1 MTFDIKNTLFTLLT
15 LDGISG
21 HETALADYMQQQ
33 FSATAHEVWRDRLGN
48 VVARYGSESP
58 DALRVMV
65 FAHMD
70 EVGFMVRK
78 IEPSGFV
85 RFERVG
91 GPAQITM
98 PGSRVTLN
106 TEQGPVPGCI
116 GIKAYHFAKA
126 DERTQSPS
134 LDKLWID
141 IGAHS
146 KADAERM
153 GVRVGT
159 PITLYNPPQLLA
171 NDLVCSKALDDRLGC
186 TALLGVAQGIRQQPL
201 AIALY
206 LVASVQEEFNIRG
219 IVPVLSRIKP
229 DLAIGIDITPSCDTP
244 DLHDYSDVV
253 VNQGVGITCLNYHG
267 RGTLAGL
274 ITPPRLIAMLEQT
287 AREAAIPVQREVAP
301 GVITETG
308 YIQVEQNGIPCAS
321 LSIPCRY
328 THSPAEVASLRDLGH
343 CIDLL
348 TALAQQRP
356 ESFPIEPIPGTL
368 QEHPLL

>member
-1 MTFDIKNTLFTLLT
+1 MSFSVQDTLFSLLQ

-21 HETALADYMQQQ
+21 HEDTIAGVMKQA
-33 FSATAHEVWRDRLGN
+33 FERSAREVWRDRLGN
-48 VVARYGSESP
+48 VVARYGSERP
-58 DALRVMV
+58 DALRLMV

-98 PGSRVTLN
+98 PGSLVRLAGSRGSVA
-106 TEQGPVPGCI
+106 GCI

-126 DERTQSPS
+126 DERTQSPP
-134 LDKLWID
+134 LDRLWID
-141 IGAHS
+141 IGAKD

-153 GVRVGT
+153 GIQVGT
-159 PITLYNPPQLLA
+159 PITLYNPPQLLG
-171 NDLVCSKALDDRLGC
+171 NSLVCSKALDDRLGC
-186 TALLGVAQGIRQQPL
+186 TALLGLADAVAQAPL
-201 AIALY
+201 DIALY

-219 IVPVLSRIKP
+219 IVPVLRRVNP

-253 VNQGVGITCLNYHG
+253 VNKGVGITCLNYHG

-274 ITPPRLIAMLEQT
+274 VTPPRLIQMLERT
-287 AREAAIPVQREVAP
+287 AAAAEVPVQREVAP

-328 THSPAEVASLRDLGH
+328 THSPAEVASLRDLTD
-343 CIDLL
+343 CIRLL
-348 TALAQQRP
+348 TALAGLPAAQ
-356 ESFPIEPIPGTL
+356 FPVEPDSGAT
-368 QEHPLL
+368 QEATP